1 VKVVLFED
9 FPETIPQDINE
20 SAIAG
25 AVALDDARDESLH
38 SYGQRLTAGVSPAS
52 GLAETL
58 VAIEGLVCQFML
70 GHGEAR
76 ERHQSA
82 LTPWIEMGGQMTPPP
97 VSVFPDSS
105 CEYLTTRAAGARR
118 ADVRARLYDFRWERW
133 GDVTGARGAIDAYL
147 QAAETVDFSNPS
159 DANAA
164 MKYLIRA
171 AEVALR
177 VNHRQEDVRARIA
190 DYGRRALGGDY
201 PSWLLEQ
208 TVDLLKS
215 DPVLSQDL
223 TDSATA
229 AASDAAA
236 RGDRHTERSYLESAL
251 ALARAIGRHD
261 QAQSIRRS
269 LAASHEAEATER
281 AAEGGLIEVF
291 TLTEALRAYME
302 LGDTEAVQR
311 IRGRLAKANERALNE
326 MHTISAEVAIPN
338 EDIERAVASLA
349 AASSADPHAMRV
361 VPRQLGFWPKWAKV
375 EQERQDQGSVLRS
388 LASTTIFDHDARSV
402 PLPNA
407 RPERASAET
416 IRQFAQRTMIGC
428 GLAEIV
434 LQSLR
439 ARGRWTTEVLVAA
452 IADADATLG
461 RASEP
466 GVHAF
471 ESGEWWTA
479 LHILAPQVERAVRLI
494 GARLNAPIHRVT
506 TAQRLL
512 WAQFDPMLEDPV
524 IRAALS
530 DDVAQELGA
539 LFTSEYGPN
548 IRNNV
553 AHGAADLDATKAL
566 AMVCLMAIL
575 TLADVLAGLPDPGST
590 EPPADDL

>member
-1 VKVVLFED
+1 MLFED
-9 FPETIPQDINE
+9 FPEAIPPDINE
-20 SAIAG
+20 TAVTG
-25 AVALDDARDESLH
+25 AAALDDARDESLH
-38 SYGQRLTAGVSPAS
+38 SYGERLAAGVSPAS

-70 GHGEAR
+70 GHSEAR

-97 VSVFPDSS
+97 VSVFPASAR
-105 CEYLTTRAAGARR
+105 EYLTTRATGARR
-118 ADVRARLYDFRWERW
+118 ADVRARLHDFRWERW

-147 QAAETVDFSNPS
+147 EATEAVDFSDPS

-164 MKYLIRA
+164 MENLIRA
-171 AEVALR
+171 AELALR
-177 VNHRQEDVRARIA
+177 VNHRQEDVQARVA
-190 DYGRRALGGDY
+190 DYSRQALSSDY

-208 TVDLLKS
+208 TADLLKR

-223 TDSATA
+223 TDGALA

-236 RGDRHTERSYLESAL
+236 RGNRHTERSYLESAL
-251 ALARAIGRHD
+251 ALASAIKRHD

-281 AAEGGLIEVF
+281 AAEGGLIEAF
-291 TLTEALRAYME
+291 TLTEALRAYMKF
-302 LGDTEAVQR
+302 GDTEAVQR

-326 MHTISAEVAIPN
+326 MHTISGEVAIPN
-338 EDIERAVASLA
+338 DDIERAVASLA
-349 AASSADPHAMRV
+349 AASSTDPHAIRV
-361 VPRQLGFWPKWAKV
+361 VPRQLGFWPTWAKV
-375 EQERQDQGSVLRS
+375 EQERQDQGSVFLE
-388 LASTTIFDHDARSV
+388 LASTTILDPDARSV
-402 PLPNA
+402 PLPGA
-407 RPERASAET
+407 GPERTSAET

-428 GLAEIV
+428 GLAEIA

-439 ARGRWTTEVLVAA
+439 ARGQWTAEAVAAA

-466 GVHAF
+466 GVRAF
-471 ESGEWWTA
+471 EAQEWWTA

-512 WAQFDPMLEDPV
+512 WAQFDPMLDDPV
-524 IRAALS
+524 IRAAVGDNL
-530 DDVAQELGA
+530 ARELGA

-553 AHGAADLDATKAL
+553 AHGAADLDAAEAP

-575 TLADVLAGLPDPGST
+575 TLADVLAGLPDTGST
-590 EPPADDL
+590 EPPTDDL